1 MYRTAAFGFL
11 IHDLPVNIAGCYPIH
26 ASEREFIQENG
37 LEAFWRGVEWDP
49 FEVTRPPVG

>member
-49 FEVTRPPVG
+49 FEVTRPPAG